1 MTRKPFTEAVRA
13 DQYQLLCL
21 LLQRMIKA
29 EHGSQT
35 IPAPVDEDSSFLGRG
50 WTSYLSECE
59 TKKLSRF
66 ACTVRRLDLRR

>member
-1 MTRKPFTEAVRA
+1 MTRKPFSEAVRA

-35 IPAPVDEDSSFLGRG
+35 IPAPVDEDRFLGRG
-50 WTSYLSECE
+50 WTSYLSECK
-59 TKKLSRF
+59 TKRLSRF
-66 ACTVRRLDLRR
+66 ACSLADLD

>member
-1 MTRKPFTEAVRA
+1 MTRKPFSEAVRA
-13 DQYQLLCL
+13 DLYQLLCL

-35 IPAPVDEDSSFLGRG
+35 IPAPVDEDSFLGRG

-59 TKKLSRF
+59 TKRLSRF
-66 ACTVRRLDLRR
+66 ACSVADLD

>member
-1 MTRKPFTEAVRA
+1 MTRKPFSEAVRA

-35 IPAPVDEDSSFLGRG
+35 IPAPVDEDSFLGRG

-59 TKKLSRF
+59 TKRLSRF
-66 ACTVRRLDLRR
+66 ACSVADLD